1 MSGFFYI
8 FVFME
13 KFIVLKKSS
22 ERDIPEQDE
31 RWNIKYII
39 KYRKLLPRKGEKD
52 QNKTIVTVSD
62 PSVNKGLLIV
72 SNSVEDI
79 DKQIMNN

>member
-39 KYRKLLPRKGEKD
+39 KYRKLQKKWE
-52 QNKTIVTVSD
+52 I
-62 PSVNKGLLIV
+62 
-72 SNSVEDI
+72 
-79 DKQIMNN
+79 